1 MTSISFFFTNTRLS
15 AIFCGLGFL
24 FLLGSTLWAKQTEL
38 VWGTIFLTGFFLILS
53 LFFIM
58 KGYDKEYEQ
67 VKQL

>member
-1 MTSISFFFTNTRLS
+1 MTSNTNFFTNSRMS
-15 AIFCGLGFL
+15 AIYCGLGFVLL
-24 FLLGSTLWAKQTEL
+24 FATAFWAQQIQII
-38 VWGTIFLTGFFLILS
+38 WGTILAGIFLILS